1 MALLGRAQGVE
12 VTQERIERAV
22 EYMEDERGELRI
34 TVHVQ
39 PGCPPKVHV
48 GTELKG

>member
-1 MALLGRAQGVE
+1 MALLERSQSAE
-12 VTQERIERAV
+12 VARERIERAV
-22 EYMEDERGELRI
+22 EHVEDERGELRI
-34 TVHVQ
+34 TVYVQ